1 LWGAGA
7 CTTGFPPDTFS
18 DRAGQNAAK
27 QFSLLRRTATELFI
41 NVPKVSPNS
50 MLARLLLAFLGSAGL
65 YYVNIMPAL
74 VDGLKVGLG
83 FSNKQA
89 GLVGSCN
96 VYGAATGAF
105 LIAFLVRRINWRSAA
120 HLLLLGLIGMD
131 LLSMLVKHPY
141 GLMGARFLHG
151 FIGGMLIGI
160 SFSIFARMTA
170 PDRTF
175 GMLLLVQVFTG
186 GLGVM
191 TLPLLVPKFGTNVLF
206 MALILFSVTTLVMLQ
221 FLPDYPVKAPVAL
234 APGAAA
240 DRLQLKPLLLAL
252 FSVFFFQAAN
262 MGLFAFIIGLGKA
275 RGLEVAFLSGTLGI
289 ANWVATLGAVLVI
302 VVSTR
307 FGIFKPIIGGMLLAL
322 VGTFAFNY
330 CEVKWIWIAA
340 NIGTGIMWNFVI
352 SHLLGMCARFDR
364 TGQTAVWGGFAS
376 KMGLASGPMLFSFV
390 VGAGNYSAL
399 IAMAL
404 ALLTFAI
411 FASAIPAW
419 VLDRGAD
426 PLPDGQIAQG
436 IL

>member
-1 LWGAGA
+1 
-7 CTTGFPPDTFS
+7 
-18 DRAGQNAAK
+18 
-27 QFSLLRRTATELFI
+27 
-41 NVPKVSPNS
+41 
-50 MLARLLLAFLGSAGL
+50 
-65 YYVNIMPAL
+65 
-74 VDGLKVGLG
+74 
-83 FSNKQA
+83 
-89 GLVGSCN
+89 
-96 VYGAATGAF
+96 
-105 LIAFLVRRINWRSAA
+105 
-120 HLLLLGLIGMD
+120 LLLLGLIGMD
-131 LLSMLVKHPY
+131 LLSMLVKNPF

-175 GMLLLVQVFTG
+175 GMLLVVQVFTG

-206 MALILFSVTTLVMLQ
+206 VALILFSATTLVMLQ
-221 FLPDYPVKAPVAL
+221 FLPDYPVKAPVPRN
-234 APGAAA
+234 PGAAS

-275 RGLEVAFLSGTLGI
+275 HGLEVAFLSGTLGI
-289 ANWVATLGAVLVI
+289 ANWIATLGAVLVI

-322 VGTFAFNY
+322 VGTYAFNY
-330 CEVKWIWIAA
+330 CGVKWIWIAA
-340 NIGTGIMWNFVI
+340 NIETGIMWNFVI

-404 ALLTFAI
+404 VLLALAT

-419 VLDRGAD
+419 VLDRGAANAS
-426 PLPDGQIAQG
+426 LDGQSAQG
-436 IL
+436 A